1 MKRALATCAL
11 LLAGCPADPP
21 DAVDAGTD
29 AGPDASAPAWRAVAE
44 KLDGALLAVW
54 GPSPNDVW
62 AVGGALGNGAA
73 PTVVRWNGVGVTP
86 VPTTGTETYWWV
98 HGAGAQDVW
107 LVGEKGRATHWNGTA
122 LEERPTGTSA
132 TLFGVMAF
140 APDDVWA
147 VGGTP
152 DQPDADND
160 VVLHWNG
167 SAWTKEAV
175 PEPKKL
181 AFFKVWGARPD
192 DLWVVGE
199 AGVVWHRTTGGWKRE
214 AEGLATGRLT
224 TVSGCSA
231 SEAFAVGGRDVLAW
245 NGSAWSRVDVPLLND
260 VNGVAC
266 APAGAPAG
274 PGIARAVIVG
284 GGSFKLRLVDGA
296 WKSDFGAPP
305 LTDLHGAFVDASG
318 ALWGAGGGFTSA
330 ASPGRKRDGVLA
342 RYAP

>member
-1 MKRALATCAL
+1 MRRALSAAFVL

-21 DAVDAGTD
+21 ADPTPID
-29 AGPDASAPAWRAVAE
+29 AGPDGGAAAWSVVASS
-44 KLDGALLAVW
+44 LDGALLSVW
-54 GPSPNDVW
+54 GPSADDVW
-62 AVGGALGNGAA
+62 AVGGALGNGGP
-73 PTVVRWNGVGVTP
+73 PTVVRASGTTVTP
-86 VPTTGTETYWWV
+86 LATTGTETYWWV
-98 HGAGAQDVW
+98 HGSGASDVW
-107 LVGEKGRATHWNGTA
+107 LVGEKGRATHWNGAA
-122 LEERPTGTSA
+122 LEERPTGTTA
-132 TLFGVMAF
+132 TLFGAMAF

-152 DQPDADND
+152 DQPDAEND

-167 SAWTKEAV
+167 SAWTKESV

-199 AGVVWHRTTGGWKRE
+199 AGVVWHRTASGWKRE

-231 SEAFAVGGRDVLAW
+231 SEVFAVGGRDVLAW
-245 NGSAWSRVDVPLLND
+245 NGASWSRVDVPLLND

-266 APAGAPAG
+266 APASAPAG
-274 PGIARAVIVG
+274 PGTSRAVIVG

-305 LTDLHGAFVDASG
+305 LTDLHGAFVDAKG
-318 ALWGAGGGFTSA
+318 ALWGAGGSFTSA
-330 ASPGRKRDGVLA
+330 PRPGQKRDGVLA